1 MSTNLTAPPPE
12 WLTVANTY
20 IQTQSIKET
29 AANLNVTEAAV
40 TEALAQRETRN
51 YLDQIYLDLGYR
63 NRDRLG
69 QVLDKMID
77 SKLAEAEESGMYS
90 NKDLA
95 DLLMMAHKMR
105 MEEIKAMQPVGPT
118 TQTNIQVN
126 GYSKLMEHLLG
137 S

>member
-1 MSTNLTAPPPE
+1 MTNLIAPPPE
-12 WLTVANTY
+12 WLVVANTY
-20 IQTQSIKET
+20 IQTGSIKQTADELNLPET
-29 AANLNVTEAAV
+29 TI
-40 TEALAQRETRN
+40 TEALAQRETRA
-51 YLDQIYLDLGYR
+51 YLDAVYLDLGYR

-69 QVLDKMID
+69 KVLDKMID
-77 SKLAEAEESGMYS
+77 SKLAEAEESGVYS

-105 MEEIKAMQPVGPT
+105 MEEIKATAPTGPT

-126 GYSKLMEHLLG
+126 GYSKLMETLLG